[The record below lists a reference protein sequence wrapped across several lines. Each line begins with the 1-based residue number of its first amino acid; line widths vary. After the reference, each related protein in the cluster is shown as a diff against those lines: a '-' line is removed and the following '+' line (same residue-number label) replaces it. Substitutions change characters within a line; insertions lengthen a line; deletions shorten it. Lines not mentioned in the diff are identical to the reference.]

1 MLCAEN
7 SHLKQWPKILFSF
20 IVVATNLAVTLVRG
34 NNPLIDIQKCS
45 SLDWSV
51 LGLFVLAM
59 LFMSSIGLMWNR
71 KEQALKEKAGV
82 LIDSDIRYSGCQLL
96 KLLLG
101 ALFGGWV
108 GGALGLGGGSI
119 FNPLMISLGVP
130 PSVSTSTGM
139 FMIMFSTGASTMMYI
154 AAGSLDISFA
164 IWLSAWCSIGIVLGI
179 SMLNWLISLYGRQST
194 IVIFLV
200 FMLVMSAALVIVDCV
215 MQSFEENH
223 DKID

>member
-1 MLCAEN
+1 M
-7 SHLKQWPKILFSF
+7 
-20 IVVATNLAVTLVRG
+20 RG
-34 NNPLIDIQKCS
+34 NNPIIDIQKCS
-45 SLDWSV
+45 SLDWTV

-59 LFMSSIGLMWNR
+59 LLLSSIGLMWNR
-71 KEQALKEKAGV
+71 KEQALKIKAGV
-82 LIDSDIRYSGCQLL
+82 GLIDSDIRYGGSQLI
-96 KLLLG
+96 KLLFG

-154 AAGSLDISFA
+154 AAGSLNISFA

-179 SMLNWLISLYGRQST
+179 SMLNWMINLYGRQSM
-194 IVIFLV
+194 IVFFLV
-200 FMLVMSAALVIVDCV
+200 FMLVLSAALVLFDCI
-215 MQSFEENH
+215 MQSFEDDP
-223 DKID
+223 DKL